1 MAILLG
7 SLNKASSA
15 PYQIME
21 KRYNIEIKRFGKRL
35 RSLRQAKGLS
45 QLDLEL
51 ESGIN
56 RTEVSRIENGLKNI
70 EFMTVVKLAA
80 ALEIEIL
87 EFFKK

>member
-1 MAILLG
+1 
-7 SLNKASSA
+7 
-15 PYQIME
+15 ME
-21 KRYNIEIKRFGKRL
+21 KRYNIEINRFGKRL

>member
-1 MAILLG
+1 
-7 SLNKASSA
+7 
-15 PYQIME
+15 ME
-21 KRYNIEIKRFGKRL
+21 KRYNIEIKRFGKKL
-35 RSLRQAKGLS
+35 RSLRQAKSLS

-80 ALEIEIL
+80 ALEIEIID
-87 EFFKK
+87 FFKK

>member
-1 MAILLG
+1 
-7 SLNKASSA
+7 
-15 PYQIME
+15 ME
-21 KRYNIEIKRFGKRL
+21 KRYTIEIKRFGKRL

-87 EFFKK
+87 DFFKK

>member
-1 MAILLG
+1 MTFSIE
-7 SLNKASSA
+7 
-15 PYQIME
+15 ME

-35 RSLRQAKGLS
+35 RALRLAKGLS

-87 EFFKK
+87 EFFKR

>member
-1 MAILLG
+1 
-7 SLNKASSA
+7 
-15 PYQIME
+15 ME
-21 KRYNIEIKRFGKRL
+21 KRYYIEIKRFGKRL
-35 RSLRQAKGLS
+35 RFLRQAKGLS

-80 ALEIEIL
+80 ALEVEIL
-87 EFFKK
+87 EFFRK